1 MSYNKIIGAFG
12 AIVGILSGCGS
23 LDTHEETTYGDEKP
37 IYCYQSLAG
46 VECFKKPNHRDKRRI
61 VNFYGPHPTQYAQPK
76 EIQIPGLK
84 APKEINYWVKDP
96 EPSREEII
104 KWGSE

>member
-1 MSYNKIIGAFG
+1 MSYNKIIGALG
-12 AIVGILSGCGS
+12 AIVGILCGCGTV
-23 LDTHEETTYGDEKP
+23 DTYKETTHINEKP

-46 VECFKKPNHRDKRRI
+46 VECFKEPNHRDKRRI
-61 VNFYGPHPTQYAQPK
+61 VNFYGPHPIQYVQPK
-76 EIQIPGLK
+76 AKKIPGLK

-104 KWGSE
+104 KRGSE

>member
-1 MSYNKIIGAFG
+1 MSYNKILGALG
-12 AIVGILSGCGS
+12 AIVGILSGCGYV
-23 LDTHEETTYGDEKP
+23 DAYKETTNFDEKP

-46 VECFKKPNHRDKRRI
+46 VECFKEPNHRDKRRI
-61 VNFYGPHPTQYAQPK
+61 VNFYGPHPIQYVQPEAK
-76 EIQIPGLK
+76 KIPGLK

>member
-1 MSYNKIIGAFG
+1 MSYNQIIGALG

-23 LDTHEETTYGDEKP
+23 VDVYKETTNHDEKP

-61 VNFYGPHPTQYAQPK
+61 VNFYGPHPSQYVQPK
-76 EIQIPGLK
+76 TKKIPGLK

>member
-1 MSYNKIIGAFG
+1 MSYTIRIGEVVVVLG
-12 AIVGILSGCGS
+12 LLCGCGS
-23 LDTHEETTYGDEKP
+23 ADSYKQTNKDEKP

-61 VNFYGPHPTQYAQPK
+61 VKYYGPHPTKYTEPK
-76 EIQIPGLK
+76 PINIPELK